1 MAGQGNEEEEGDKP
15 LDASEQ
21 KIRKAR
27 EKGDVPITREAGNL
41 MSAFAL
47 LIIFVMLMP
56 AISGRLLRALE
67 GALAHAGQVDLGP
80 DGGGVADLSALIYDM
95 AWDLSLAM
103 GPVFAALLVGGLISI
118 TIQGPLIVTLERI
131 KPKLSKVS
139 PLAGLKRLF
148 SKNTLVEFVKNVTKV
163 LVVGL
168 ISTSLAYQAVQR
180 VWQTD
185 LVLPERIGPFL
196 TDWVVQILAWV
207 LLFLAVITLADVL
220 WQRHSWAEKQ
230 KMSHKEMRDEMKD
243 AEGDP
248 MLKAKREGIRRQRA
262 MQRAATAVPMANV
275 ILTNPTHYAV
285 ALRYTQGE
293 DMAPVCVAKG
303 ADLMAA
309 QIRRIAREND
319 VPIIENRPLAR
330 ALYETVE
337 LDRTIPTEHW
347 QAVAEIIGFLLDLKA
362 RRRRKPPT
370 GSSFRIDP

>member
-1 MAGQGNEEEEGDKP
+1 MAGEEKDDGDKT
-15 LDASEQ
+15 LDASDQ

-41 MSAFAL
+41 MSALAL
-47 LIIFVMLMP
+47 LLIFVMLLP
-56 AISGRLLRALE
+56 AISGRLMRALE
-67 GALAHAGQVDLGP
+67 GALAHAGQVDVGS

-103 GPVFAALLVGGLISI
+103 GPVFAALLVGGLIAI
-118 TIQGPLIVTLERI
+118 TIQGPLVVTLERI

-148 SKNTLVEFVKNVTKV
+148 SKNTLVEFAKNVTKV

-168 ISTSLAYQAVQR
+168 IATSLAYQAVQQ
-180 VWQTD
+180 VWLTD

-196 TDWVVQILAWV
+196 TGWVVRILAWV

-230 KMSHKEMRDEMKD
+230 KMSHKEMRDEMKE

-303 ADLMAA
+303 ADLMAT

-337 LDRTIPTEHW
+337 LDRTIPMEHW
-347 QAVAEIIGFLLDLKA
+347 QAVAEIIGFLMDLKA
-362 RRRRKPPT
+362 RRRRKPPA